1 MLYQQQT
8 LLNKE
13 SKYKC
18 FIIKQV
24 PRCTLW
30 RSDNTSGVTGNKLRS
45 YYKRNNMVLPNEWFK
60 LHYLYRKANNILWER
75 AAVINEA
82 HGWKYVKYL
91 SWEKSTSHPFLIFE
105 SSRWPL
111 LLSISAFLFITG
123 LWYTLKNDG
132 SLFPHGLL
140 ALSTLLYF
148 KFSWINDL
156 QKESNEGGMTIRVH
170 KSIIT
175 GFRIFLFSEI
185 MVFFSCFWAFIHFG
199 LVPNIWVLMNFPPKG
214 IVAIFPFGIPLANVL
229 ILLYSSLP
237 LQAAQI
243 WIRKGV
249 KPGTLECV
257 AQTIACGVLFLLSQI
272 KEYTTAFFTISD
284 SMYGSAFY
292 CTTGL
297 HGLHVTIGTL
307 AFIILWFLV
316 Y

>member
-1 MLYQQQT
+1 M
-8 LLNKE
+8 
-13 SKYKC
+13 KY
-18 FIIKQV
+18 
-24 PRCTLW
+24 
-30 RSDNTSGVTGNKLRS
+30 
-45 YYKRNNMVLPNEWFK
+45 
-60 LHYLYRKANNILWER
+60 HYLYRKANNILWER
-75 AAVINEA
+75 EA
-82 HGWKYVKYL
+82 IIIEYEWKYVRSL
-91 SWEKSTSHPFLIFE
+91 SWERGGGHPFLIFE

-111 LLSISAFLFITG
+111 LLSMSAFLFITG

-156 QKESNEGGMTIRVH
+156 QKESNEGSLTIRIQ
-170 KSIIT
+170 KNIIT
-175 GFRIFLFSEI
+175 GFKIFLFSEI
-185 MVFFSCFWAFIHFG
+185 LVFFSCFWAFLNFG
-199 LVPNIWVLMNFPPKG
+199 IVQAYSFVLMNFPPKG
-214 IVAIFPFGIPLANVL
+214 IVGLLPLGIPLANVL

-243 WIRKGV
+243 WIKKGV
-249 KPGTLECV
+249 RSRTLECV
-257 AQTIACGVLFLLSQI
+257 AQAIGSGVLFLYLQL

-284 SMYGSAFY
+284 SLYGSGFY

-297 HGLHVTIGTL
+297 HGIHVSIGTL